1 MWCLK
6 MQDAHLAE
14 TEQTLIPIR
23 PQHQQRQRQN
33 QQFEGGG
40 NVDCC
45 VDRKIGW
52 RYFRE
57 PRENPLTASS
67 SSTSQWPT
75 SQWQTSWSSRQRT
88 SSEKWWWFWFPDNRR
103 RVYTGH
109 PFTIHICAVQF
120 VHKRRNAHTTSLA
133 QELLC
138 HLCETEN
145 KWCHLVWP
153 MSHPWL
159 ISHALSSMS
168 TSSSSF
174 TLLYMTQEHAAQ
186 SVQQEQL
193 REHPVH
199 HAHLQA
205 PSVDKL
211 LHQKSLW
218 PEDLQSGGNSRI
230 TTPTFKTCSLRC
242 AARADSY
249 SHELDVS
256 NEITRY
262 SYIWMICGSIHRDG
276 T

>member
-120 VHKRRNAHTTSLA
+120 VHKRGTHTQRAWLKNYFVISARLKISGVIWCDPCLILGWSLTRFLPWAHHLPHSLSFIWHKNTQHNQYNKSNSENTQYITHISKLPQSTSCSIKNHSGLKICRVAETPAQQLPHSKLAHFDAQLA
-133 QELLC
+133 QIPIL
-138 HLCETEN
+138 
-145 KWCHLVWP
+145 
-153 MSHPWL
+153 
-159 ISHALSSMS
+159 
-168 TSSSSF
+168 TS
-174 TLLYMTQEHAAQ
+174 
-186 SVQQEQL
+186 
-193 REHPVH
+193 
-199 HAHLQA
+199 
-205 PSVDKL
+205 
-211 LHQKSLW
+211 
-218 PEDLQSGGNSRI
+218 
-230 TTPTFKTCSLRC
+230 
-242 AARADSY
+242 
-249 SHELDVS
+249 
-256 NEITRY
+256 
-262 SYIWMICGSIHRDG
+262 
-276 T
+276 